1 MATVNLATKFSP
13 KLDERYKLRSR
24 TDAFTGTNWE
34 WNGAN
39 AIKMWTLIAADLNDY
54 NNAASANRFGTPS
67 EVDDEVNTY
76 ALTKKR
82 SFSKVFDITN
92 VQDTM
97 MVRRAAAY
105 LKQVW
110 DEKYVPEIDKYRFQ
124 VWANGAGQGELN
136 TTKLTKS
143 TVMEKVLLAHAALD
157 DKYVPEENR
166 ATFIRS
172 DIAVNLKLADE
183 MKNQQNWIDKTVIKG
198 KIGEVNGS
206 PIISVPKGL
215 FPDGMEFMVK
225 HKQATADPIKLRM
238 LRANDNAPG
247 YAGTLMEGLCR
258 YDSFVDAIKADGI
271 YVYFESGMAATPTA
285 SFGSS
290 KLTLTSTDSSPVI
303 KYTTDGTNPK
313 QSSTAQTYSTPLEN
327 ITGKKVLF
335 YAELSGKINS
345 PIGSYQG

>member
-1 MATVNLATKFSP
+1 MATVNLASKYDK
-13 KLDERYKLRSR
+13 KLDERYVLRSR
-24 TDAFTGTNWE
+24 TAAFTGNNWD
-34 WNGAN
+34 WNGVN

-67 EVDDEVNTY
+67 EVDDEVHTY

-97 MVRRAAAY
+97 LVRRSSAY

-110 DEKYVPEIDKYRFQ
+110 DEKYVPEIDAYRFK

-136 TTKLTKS
+136 ATKLTKS
-143 TVMEKVLLAHAALD
+143 TVMEKILLAHAALD
-157 DKYVPEENR
+157 DAYVPEENR

-183 MKNQQNWIDKTVIKG
+183 MKNQQNWIDKSVVKG

-215 FPDGMEFMVK
+215 FPAGMEFMIK
-225 HKQATADPIKLRM
+225 HKQATADPMKLRM

-258 YDSFVDAIKADGI
+258 YDSFVDAVKADGI
-271 YVYFESGMAATPTA
+271 YCYFESGMAAKPTA
-285 SFGSS
+285 AYSS
-290 KLTLTSTDSSPVI
+290 DKLTLTSTDSSAVI

-313 QSSTAQTYSTPLEN
+313 QSETAQTYSAAFSVP
-327 ITGKKVLF
+327 TGTKVLF
-335 YAELSGKINS
+335 YAELSGSINS
-345 PIGSYQG
+345 PIGSYSR

>member
-1 MATVNLATKFSP
+1 
-13 KLDERYKLRSR
+13 
-24 TDAFTGTNWE
+24 
-34 WNGAN
+34 
-39 AIKMWTLIAADLNDY
+39 
-54 NNAASANRFGTPS
+54 
-67 EVDDEVNTY
+67 
-76 ALTKKR
+76 
-82 SFSKVFDITN
+82 
-92 VQDTM
+92 
-97 MVRRAAAY
+97 
-105 LKQVW
+105 
-110 DEKYVPEIDKYRFQ
+110 
-124 VWANGAGQGELN
+124 
-136 TTKLTKS
+136 
-143 TVMEKVLLAHAALD
+143 
-157 DKYVPEENR
+157 
-166 ATFIRS
+166 
-172 DIAVNLKLADE
+172 
-183 MKNQQNWIDKTVIKG
+183 MKNQQNWIDKTVVKG

-215 FPDGMEFMVK
+215 FPAGMEFMVK
-225 HKQATADPIKLRM
+225 HKQASADPIKLRM

-290 KLTLTSTDSSPVI
+290 KLTLTSTDGSAVI

-313 QSSTAQTYSTPLEN
+313 QSATAQTYSTPIEN